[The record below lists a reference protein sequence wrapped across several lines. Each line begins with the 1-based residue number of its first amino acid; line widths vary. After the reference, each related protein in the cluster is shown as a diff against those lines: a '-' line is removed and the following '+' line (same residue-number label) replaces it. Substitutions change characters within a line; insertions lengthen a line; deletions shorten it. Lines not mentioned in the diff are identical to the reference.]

1 MENNQD
7 TNIEN
12 NEHEKKTYDVAG
24 LVIGAF
30 AGLVFSFT
38 GIIDFLMGIILGM
51 FVGLVTG
58 TLVKKK

>member
-7 TNIEN
+7 IEN
-12 NEHEKKTYDVAG
+12 EQYEQPTYDVLG
-24 LVIGAF
+24 LVIGALV
-30 AGLVFSFT
+30 GLVFSFF

-51 FVGLVTG
+51 FVGLVAG

>member
-7 TNIEN
+7 INIEN
-12 NEHEKKTYDVAG
+12 NENEEKTYDVAG

-30 AGLVFSFT
+30 AGLVISFT

-51 FVGLVTG
+51 FIGLVTG
-58 TLVKKK
+58 TFIKKK